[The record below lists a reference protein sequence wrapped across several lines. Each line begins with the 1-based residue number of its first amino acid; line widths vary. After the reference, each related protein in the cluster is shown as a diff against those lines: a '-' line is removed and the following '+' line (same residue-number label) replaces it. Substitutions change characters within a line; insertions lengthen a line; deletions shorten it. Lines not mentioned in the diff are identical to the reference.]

1 MGMSVGG
8 GGMRKVKADI
18 NITPLVDVVLVLLI
32 IFMVL
37 VPIMMRQVVLEVPRK
52 IDDNEVVTPDQAKV
66 LQVKVQGVEGQ
77 TLVFN
82 DGDNETSIPA
92 TELVNK
98 LKPLLDAKKTE
109 KVVFV
114 DFEDNV
120 SWKAVIT
127 TMDRIRGL
135 ATARN
140 DKGDFNWDEIKV
152 ALKVREET
160 DESGASQ

>member
-8 GGMRKVKADI
+8 GNRAVRAEI

-37 VPIMMRQVVLEVPRK
+37 VPVMMRQVVLEVPRK
-52 IDDNEVVTPDQAKV
+52 INEDEVVTPEQAKTLSV
-66 LQVKVQGVEGQ
+66 LVKND
-77 TLVFN
+77 LSIVFN
-82 DGDNETSIPA
+82 DGDKEVVVPA
-92 TELVNK
+92 IELATT

-120 SWKAVIT
+120 PWKEVIT
-127 TMDRIRGL
+127 IMDTIRGL
-135 ATARN
+135 AVARN
-140 DKGDFNWDEIKV
+140 EKGDINWDEVKV
-152 ALKVREET
+152 ALKLREEKP
-160 DESGASQ
+160 Q

>member
-8 GGMRKVKADI
+8 NSRSVKADI

-52 IDDNEVVTPDQAKV
+52 IADDEVVTPDQAKT
-66 LQVKVQGVEGQ
+66 LSLLVKNDMTV
-77 TLVFN
+77 VFN
-82 DGDNETSIPA
+82 DGDKDTSMSAIELA
-92 TELVNK
+92 TT

-114 DFEDNV
+114 DFEDQV
-120 SWKAVIT
+120 AWKEVISI
-127 TMDRIRGL
+127 MDTVRGL
-135 ATARN
+135 AIARN
-140 DKGDFNWDEIKV
+140 EKGEIDWDEVKV
-152 ALKVREET
+152 ALKLRPEP
-160 DESGASQ
+160 GAP

>member
-1 MGMSVGG
+1 MGMNVGG
-8 GGMRKVKADI
+8 GNRQVKSDI

-52 IDDNEVVTPDQAKV
+52 IQEDEVITPDQAKV
-66 LQVKVQGVEGQ
+66 LSVLVQGTEGQ
-77 TLVFN
+77 TIVFN
-82 DGDNETSIPA
+82 DGDNESSIPA
-92 TELVNK
+92 TELATK

-109 KVVFV
+109 KIVFV

-120 SWKAVIT
+120 EWKAVIV

-135 ATARN
+135 ATALN
-140 DKGDFNWDEIKV
+140 EKGERNWDEIKV
-152 ALKVREET
+152 ALKLREEKP
-160 DESGASQ
+160 Q

>member
-8 GGMRKVKADI
+8 GSRNVKSDI

-52 IDDNEVVTPDQAKV
+52 IDPDEVVTPDQAKV
-66 LQVKVQGVEGQ
+66 ITVTVQGVDGQ
-77 TLVFN
+77 TIVFN
-82 DGDNETSIPA
+82 DGDNDVTIKDIELA
-92 TELVNK
+92 TK

-120 SWKAVIT
+120 SWKAVIS

-135 ATARN
+135 AVKRN
-140 DKGDFNWDEIKV
+140 EKGEIDWDEIKV
-152 ALKVREET
+152 ALKLREEKQ
-160 DESGASQ
+160 E

>member
-1 MGMSVGG
+1 MGMSVGSSP
-8 GGMRKVKADI
+8 RKVKSDI

-52 IDDNEVVTPDQAKV
+52 IQDDEVITPDQAKV
-66 LQVKVQGVEGQ
+66 ITVLVQGTEGQ
-77 TLVFN
+77 TIVFN
-82 DGDNETSIPA
+82 DGDNEASIPA
-92 TELVNK
+92 GELATK

-109 KVVFV
+109 KIVFV

-120 SWKAVIT
+120 EWKAVIS

-140 DKGDFNWDEIKV
+140 EKGEINWDEVKV
-152 ALKVREET
+152 ALKLREEKP
-160 DESGASQ
+160 Q

>member
-1 MGMSVGG
+1 MGMGG
-8 GGMRKVKADI
+8 GSGGNRVVKSDI

-52 IDDNEVVTPDQAKV
+52 INDDEVVTPDQAKTLAV
-66 LQVKVQGVEGQ
+66 LVKND
-77 TLVFN
+77 LSIVFN
-82 DGDNETSIPA
+82 DGDKEVVVPA
-92 TELVNK
+92 VELATT

-120 SWKAVIT
+120 PWKEVIT
-127 TMDRIRGL
+127 IMDTVRGL
-135 ATARN
+135 AVARTE
-140 DKGDFNWDEIKV
+140 KGDLDWDEVKV
-152 ALKVREET
+152 ALKLREEKP
-160 DESGASQ
+160 Q

>member
-1 MGMSVGG
+1 MGMGTGG
-8 GGMRKVKADI
+8 GNRVVKSDI

-52 IDDNEVVTPDQAKV
+52 IQDDEVITPDQAKAITV
-66 LQVKVQGVEGQ
+66 LVQGTEGQ
-77 TLVFN
+77 TIVFN
-82 DGDNETSIPA
+82 DGDNEVSIPA
-92 TELVNK
+92 GELATK

-109 KVVFV
+109 KIVFV

-120 SWKAVIT
+120 EWKAVIS

-140 DKGDFNWDEIKV
+140 EKGEPNWDEVKV
-152 ALKVREET
+152 ALKLREEKP
-160 DESGASQ
+160 Q